1 MSLPFVVPPIA
12 VSTRRVGT
20 PSTGILEIEVLGGLT
35 VGEAAEISVLQATE
49 DSSFTKGAQ
58 MADAIAKAENITLV
72 EAFQLIQDVVV
83 GNALEPRAEELRVKH
98 SALIEEVARVYAM
111 AGERTMR
118 ATVTAMIR
126 CRLSQP
132 GWSMDQ
138 TAALPRA
145 LFQGLWD
152 LAQEEIAAENN
163 ESAPPTEEDL
173 KKPPAGKSKRAP
185 TGNKS
190 SGISAT
196 DTQGSG
202 IEEPL
207 QESFANAS

>member
-1 MSLPFVVPPIA
+1 MSLPFVVPPA
-12 VSTRRVGT
+12 AATLRRVGT
-20 PSTGILEIEVLGGLT
+20 PSTGILEIEVRGGLT
-35 VGEAAEISVLQATE
+35 VAEAAEINVLQANE
-49 DSSFTKGAQ
+49 ESSFTKGAQ
-58 MADAIAKAENITLV
+58 IADAIAKAENISLV
-72 EAFQLIQDVVV
+72 EAFQLIQDAVV
-83 GNALEPRAEELRVKH
+83 GNSLEPRAEELRVKH
-98 SALIEEVARVYAM
+98 SALIEEVARVYAA

-132 GWSMDQ
+132 GWTMEQ

-163 ESAPPTEEDL
+163 ESAPPTEDDL
-173 KKPPAGKSKRAP
+173 KKPQAGNGRIPRTGKR
-185 TGNKS
+185 S

-196 DTQGSG
+196 DSPASG
-202 IEEPL
+202 TVVITD
-207 QESFANAS
+207 ES

>member
-1 MSLPFVVPPIA
+1 MSLPFVVPPA
-12 VSTRRVGT
+12 AATLRRVGT
-20 PSTGILEIEVLGGLT
+20 PSTGILEIEVRGGLT
-35 VGEAAEISVLQATE
+35 VAEAAEINALQANE
-49 DSSFTKGAQ
+49 ESSFTKGAQ
-58 MADAIAKAENITLV
+58 IADAIAKAENISLV
-72 EAFQLIQDVVV
+72 EAFQLIQDAVV
-83 GNALEPRAEELRVKH
+83 GNSLEPRAEELRVKH
-98 SALIEEVARVYAM
+98 SALIEEVAKVYAA

-132 GWSMDQ
+132 GWTMEQ

-163 ESAPPTEEDL
+163 ESAPPTEDDL
-173 KKPPAGKSKRAP
+173 KKPQAGNGRISRTGKR
-185 TGNKS
+185 S

-196 DTQGSG
+196 DSPASG
-202 IEEPL
+202 TVVITD
-207 QESFANAS
+207 ES

>member
-12 VSTRRVGT
+12 ASTRKVGT
-20 PSTGILEIEVLGGLT
+20 PSTGILEIEVRGGLT

-49 DSSFTKGAQ
+49 ESSFTKGAQ

-138 TAALPRA
+138 TAALPRV

-152 LAQEEIAAENN
+152 LAQEEIAAESN
-163 ESAPPTEEDL
+163 ESAPPTEDDL
-173 KKPPAGKSKRAP
+173 KKLQAGNGKAKR
-185 TGNKS
+185 TGKRS
-190 SGISAT
+190 SGISAM
-196 DTQGSG
+196 DSPVSG
-202 IEEPL
+202 TVVTTEE
-207 QESFANAS
+207 S

>member
-1 MSLPFVVPPIA
+1 MSLPFVVPPA
-12 VSTRRVGT
+12 ATTLRRVGT
-20 PSTGILEIEVLGGLT
+20 SSTGILEIEVRGGLT
-35 VGEAAEISVLQATE
+35 VAEAAEINSLQANE
-49 DSSFTKGAQ
+49 ESSFTKGAQ
-58 MADAIAKAENITLV
+58 IADAIAKAEGITLV
-72 EAFQLIQDVVV
+72 EAFQLIQDAVV
-83 GNALEPRAEELRVKH
+83 GSSLEPRAEELRVKH
-98 SALIEEVARVYAM
+98 SALIEEVARVYAA

-132 GWSMDQ
+132 GWTMEQ

-163 ESAPPTEEDL
+163 ESAPPTEDDL
-173 KKPPAGKSKRAP
+173 KKPQAGNGRIP
-185 TGNKS
+185 RTGRRS

-196 DTQGSG
+196 DSPASG
-202 IEEPL
+202 TVVTTD
-207 QESFANAS
+207 ES

>member
-20 PSTGILEIEVLGGLT
+20 PSTGILEIEVRGGLT

-49 DSSFTKGAQ
+49 ESSFTKGAQ
-58 MADAIAKAENITLV
+58 MADAIAKAEGITLV

-83 GNALEPRAEELRVKH
+83 GNQLEERAEELRVRH
-98 SALIEEVARVYAM
+98 ASSIEEVARVYAA
-111 AGERTMR
+111 AGDRTMR
-118 ATVTAMIR
+118 ATVTALIR
-126 CRLSQP
+126 CRLAQP
-132 GWSMDQ
+132 DWTMEQ
-138 TAALPRA
+138 TNQLPRA

-152 LAQEEIAAENN
+152 LAQQEIAAEGN

-173 KKPPAGKSKRAP
+173 KKPSAGKSKRAP
-185 TGNKS
+185 TGNRS

-202 IEEPL
+202 TEEPL